1 MPRRSA
7 RKTSAVIGKK
17 DENGNPGGDR
27 CDTVPSA
34 AFPLAPSGVA
44 LETSIEGNQDGTSAP
59 GGDKRPGE
67 LRKSSTIERTE
78 VSSTSSFI
86 LALMHVP
93 SNYGYPL

>member
-1 MPRRSA
+1 MGILEA
-7 RKTSAVIGKK
+7 IVVILSLL
-17 DENGNPGGDR
+17 PL
-27 CDTVPSA
+27 S
-34 AFPLAPSGVA
+34 PLAPSGVA

-67 LRKSSTIERTE
+67 RRKSSTIERTE
-78 VSSTSSFI
+78 VSSISSFI